1 MDGWIDTGKDI
12 LIYRQMDGWTD
23 EQMKEVSNS

>member
-1 MDGWIDTGKDI
+1 MSTNGQMDGWIDTGKDI

-23 EQMKEVSNS
+23 E